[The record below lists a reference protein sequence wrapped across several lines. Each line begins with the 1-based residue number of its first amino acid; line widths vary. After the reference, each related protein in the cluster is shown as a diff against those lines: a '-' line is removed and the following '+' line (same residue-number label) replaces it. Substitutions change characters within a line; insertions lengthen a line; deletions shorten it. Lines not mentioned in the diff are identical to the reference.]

1 MRPIRVRRISR
12 FQRFLL
18 NLKAVRRSIAG
29 QRSVRLIM
37 RTAAVVVL
45 LIITMLWWGSFY
57 RPHQDISN
65 AFSQDMGS
73 LQSTTEPSASSESIE
88 IDDRFAARP
97 LAAPASAHLA
107 VQTAMT
113 SVAPTLAMPDSKTSQ
128 PVHEP
133 EKPASSTASAS
144 SATTAAT
151 AATARPASVAVTSKT
166 ASPPTTA
173 ATQSVYDNVTVNAT
187 QFPGIAILITEKWQF
202 PLKIAP
208 TTPGIGLFGATRSN
222 RRSHA
227 GIDLYAAPGTL
238 VYAMTDGK
246 VRNVEV
252 FYQSLLAIEVENLD
266 GTTIRY
272 GELDSLVQIGDTVR
286 QGQPIGKLRR
296 NYDRTCML
304 HLEIYATISTEP
316 LTDLEDK
323 SVYLYVP
330 VSDRSYRRRGDLVDP
345 SAVYSLRRP

>member
-12 FQRFLL
+12 FQRLLL
-18 NLKAVRRSIAG
+18 NLKAVRRSISG
-29 QRSVRLIM
+29 YRPIRLVM
-37 RTAAVVVL
+37 RTAAVFLL
-45 LIITMLWWGSFY
+45 LIITILWWGSSY
-57 RPHQDISN
+57 SSHQGLSN
-65 AFSQDMGS
+65 ALSQDMGA
-73 LQSTTEPSASSESIE
+73 LGKASESSAPSYGSQLFE
-88 IDDRFAARP
+88 DNSAAQP
-97 LAAPASAHLA
+97 LAAPASAQLS
-107 VQTAMT
+107 VQTVMT
-113 SVAPTLAMPDSKTSQ
+113 SVIPSHSASPSQ
-128 PVHEP
+128 PAQSASEL
-133 EKPASSTASAS
+133 EKPAASTSPVS
-144 SATTAAT
+144 SAAPIVPTAV
-151 AATARPASVAVTSKT
+151 AAASKT
-166 ASPPTTA
+166 TSTPTTA
-173 ATQSVYDNVTVNAT
+173 ATQSVYDQVTVTAT
-187 QFPGIAILITEKWQF
+187 RFSGIAALITEKWQF
-202 PLKIAP
+202 PLKIEP

-222 RRSHA
+222 KRSHA

-238 VYAMTDGK
+238 VYAMTDGR

-272 GELDSLVQIGDTVR
+272 GELDSLVQIGDTIR

-304 HLEIYATISTEP
+304 HLEIYATIAPEP

-330 VSDRSYRRRGDLVDP
+330 VSERSYRRRGDLVDP